1 MTPTA
6 RMSAAAV
13 LAITAALSVV
23 GCGGSSS
30 GEPRPAPV
38 TKPQAAPKAPF
49 TIVARYSAK
58 SLGLTGPR
66 SMAMGPD
73 GNLFITDRSD
83 HVTVVSSS
91 GHVVR
96 RWGGVG
102 SAPGK
107 LRFVSYDPSDP
118 ADIDARITVA
128 DGGAVYVADSGNVR
142 VDEFTSTGRFVRS
155 FGGPGNKPGQ
165 FVHPFD
171 VVTDSKHN
179 LYVVDDQLG
188 TLTKFSPGGRVVWQ
202 VGGGNSQD
210 PDLIGHLHVSVIDPH
225 GRLIMTNDDEGRIV
239 FLDEN
244 GHKVDAFGSR
254 EKITDGACDATV
266 DSAGNIY
273 TVKCGVGG
281 GAVFD
286 RAHRVITQWSSVD
299 GEQLFTSP
307 HFGSDGLGYAVG
319 MDGALV
325 VVRPMSG

>member
-1 MTPTA
+1 M
-6 RMSAAAV
+6 
-13 LAITAALSVV
+13 
-23 GCGGSSS
+23 
-30 GEPRPAPV
+30 
-38 TKPQAAPKAPF
+38 
-49 TIVARYSAK
+49 
-58 SLGLTGPR
+58 
-66 SMAMGPD
+66 
-73 GNLFITDRSD
+73 
-83 HVTVVSSS
+83 TVVSRS
-91 GHVVR
+91 GRVLR
-96 RWGGVG
+96 RWGGAG

-107 LRFVSYDPSDP
+107 FRFISYDPSDP
-118 ADIDARITVA
+118 RDIDSRITVA
-128 DGGAVYVADSGNVR
+128 DDGAVYVSNSGNVR
-142 VDEFTSTGRFVRS
+142 VDEFTSAGKFVRS

-188 TLTKFSPGGRVVWQ
+188 TLTKFSPAGRVVWQ
-202 VGGGNSQD
+202 VGGADSQD

-225 GRLIMTNDDEGRIV
+225 GRLVMTNDDEGRIV

-273 TVKCGVGG
+273 TVRCGVGG

-286 RAHRVITQWSSVD
+286 RAHRVITQWSSVH

-325 VVRPMSG
+325 VVRPVSG